1 MLLVKRRAFVN
12 SIKKIKT
19 KEKAN
24 LSKYAEIFSRSR
36 SSENPEA
43 ALALT
48 LLWLAL
54 NQNPWNALLWVIYTL
69 MVKEKSPTY
78 SFRVGGVTLKSTVLG
93 ERGLK
98 MYEHAFLLLLDILK
112 EDQYSLKT

>member
-1 MLLVKRRAFVN
+1 MLLVKRSAFVN

-48 LLWLAL
+48 LL
-54 NQNPWNALLWVIYTL
+54 
-69 MVKEKSPTY
+69 
-78 SFRVGGVTLKSTVLG
+78 
-93 ERGLK
+93 
-98 MYEHAFLLLLDILK
+98 
-112 EDQYSLKT
+112 